1 MGDNKENIDSL
12 FNQGLH
18 GFEADTPYD
27 GWQAVKAKIIRS
39 KQKRKALIIRWSM
52 VSIALLFAF
61 FAGYKIQ
68 NWNSEKTLNSIE
80 SNVFNNSQKIN
91 PINSTITQ
99 NEKENL
105 VNAGED
111 QNSIPFSADSDL
123 KANSSQRPSSE
134 GNNEIVNSS
143 KKASRLDR
151 VDLNSSSKSGSESRS
166 KQLNRPV
173 TSFVN
178 NSKHD
183 LIKLEFLDI
192 PSEQTKAEL
201 SLNYN
206 QIDKGEAK
214 PYFGPTLAYKT
225 LPIYPSK
232 WRRALYGLELGF
244 YSGPTLPSRTVT
256 LNDANEITENNV
268 ANEQLANTTT
278 YGIQISKRHKSVE
291 YGIGIF
297 KSEWSQT
304 SNNIILQGEPSNNS
318 ATSYTDRLRGTTSI
332 GDFTFNIS
340 TGAPIQPT
348 LESGQFLLLPN
359 ILQEYQFIDIP
370 VSASYFLIDKR
381 FGLKLQLGINNR
393 ILTNSRVQL
402 EFPDG
407 LKQDFNDLQPEA
419 YSLQFISGLGFSYGL
434 ANRWNL
440 NLVPTYFYGISP
452 ISVHEGATTRQH
464 QFSILFGISYRL

>member
-1 MGDNKENIDSL
+1 MGDNKENIDAL
-12 FNQGLH
+12 FNQGLQ

-52 VSIALLFAF
+52 VSIALIFAF

-68 NWNSEKTLNSIE
+68 NWNTEKTLNPNE
-80 SNVFNNSQKIN
+80 NTVLENSQELNPLPLKI
-91 PINSTITQ
+91 TGG
-99 NEKENL
+99 EKENL
-105 VNAGED
+105 TNVDEE
-111 QNSIPFSADSDL
+111 QNSTPFRSDS
-123 KANSSQRPSSE
+123 KIAP
-134 GNNEIVNSS
+134 NSS
-143 KKASRLDR
+143 KGTSSMGSDEI
-151 VDLNSSSKSGSESRS
+151 SSSNKKTSTPNKKGLDSGSNFNSGSGFIKE
-166 KQLNRPV
+166 PV
-173 TSFVN
+173 TGIA
-178 NSKHD
+178 KTTKQE
-183 LIKLEFLDI
+183 LIHLEFLDI
-192 PSEQTKAEL
+192 PIEQTKTKL
-201 SLNYN
+201 GLHYN
-206 QIDKGEAK
+206 GIENAVTK
-214 PYFGPTLAYKT
+214 PYFRPELAYKE
-225 LPIYPSK
+225 LPVYPSK
-232 WRRALYGLELGF
+232 FRRALYGIELGV

-256 LNDANEITENNV
+256 FNDANEITENNV

-278 YGIQISKRHKSVE
+278 YGIQISKRHKNVE

-297 KSEWSQT
+297 KSEWRQT
-304 SNNIILQGEPSNNS
+304 SNNIILQGEPSTNS

-359 ILQEYQFIDIP
+359 ILQEYQFLDIP
-370 VSASYFLIDKR
+370 VSASYYLIDKR

-393 ILTNSRVQL
+393 ILTNSMVQL

-407 LKQDFNDLQPEA
+407 VKKDFNDLQPEA
-419 YSLQFISGLGFSYGL
+419 YSLQFISGLGFSYSL

-452 ISVHEGATTRQH
+452 ISIHEGATTRQH